1 MMINYNI
8 NFGEHVVR
16 SILPPKKSMEK
27 WAFGWGG
34 IDRAVVNYCIKACK
48 ALIEWWFGKWVMIV
62 DNQAIMQT
70 TRHDVKSNPA
80 MHCCNCQC
88 WINLFFTVP
97 GNAIHS
103 LVLFSFSHWQ
113 KPQVFCPS
121 LTPWDDI
128 WSTQLHL
135 SVVVSWL
142 VCREKKKK
150 MNCKLVNPDDKS
162 TVSDE
167 REKAHYNYC
176 AIMYHRL
183 IFIIWCCCWR
193 FHPFIPVC
201 K

>member
-1 MMINYNI
+1 M
-8 NFGEHVVR
+8 
-16 SILPPKKSMEK
+16 S
-27 WAFGWGG
+27 FGWGG

-48 ALIEWWFGKWVMIV
+48 ALIEWWFREWVMIV

-128 WSTQLHL
+128 CSTQLHL

-142 VCREKKKK
+142 VCREKKK

-176 AIMYHRL
+176 AIMYHHL